1 MKKLLLATSILAI
14 SSTAMAA
21 NDSATLDG
29 QVSDTLKVVAH
40 YVTPISVTVDTATID
55 FGDVYTDSVISTEAV
70 IATVVGEALETFSYT
85 VTSDGDLATL
95 DGDTT
100 GSTIAFGDTGT
111 SKALTFNVG
120 LDTAKVTDADVSEII
135 TIAVNYDAIADTTVT
150 KVTS

>member
-29 QVSDTLKVVAH
+29 QVSDTLNVVAH

-85 VTSDGDLATL
+85 VTTDGALALLT
-95 DGDTT
+95 GDTT
-100 GSTIAFGDTGT
+100 GSAIGFVDTTT
-111 SKALTFNVG
+111 SQALTFNVG
-120 LDTAKVTDADVSEII
+120 LDTANVTEADVSEII
-135 TIAVNYDAIADTTVT
+135 TISVNYDAIADTTVT